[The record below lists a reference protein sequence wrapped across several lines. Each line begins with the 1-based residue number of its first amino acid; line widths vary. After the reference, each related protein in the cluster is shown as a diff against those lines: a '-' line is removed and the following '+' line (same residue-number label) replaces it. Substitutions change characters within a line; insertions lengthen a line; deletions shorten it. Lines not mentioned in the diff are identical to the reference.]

1 MTTSTP
7 STPTSTHELLLT
19 ALRATAL
26 KDMDPSLLLHAIDI
40 EADARGIDR
49 TDLDHALAVASYAHL
64 EQRRTQRGDQ
74 VADPYITHPSRNTLR
89 LLRYGCT
96 DQAVLVATALHDV
109 VEDQPDR
116 VVSLLGGS
124 DAAPDALR
132 RHFGDDVADLV
143 AAVTN
148 PQRDPARDKAE
159 QYAEHVTAA
168 IADRRVFLVK
178 LTDFVDNAG
187 SLKYLAD
194 DAKRLKLAA
203 KYAPLVPIFV
213 RAADDHRHEL
223 GLPPEGL
230 SAIENHLHS
239 IAEQTRS

>member
-109 VEDQPDR
+109 VED
-116 VVSLLGGS
+116 
-124 DAAPDALR
+124 
-132 RHFGDDVADLV
+132 
-143 AAVTN
+143 
-148 PQRDPARDKAE
+148 
-159 QYAEHVTAA
+159 
-168 IADRRVFLVK
+168 
-178 LTDFVDNAG
+178 
-187 SLKYLAD
+187 
-194 DAKRLKLAA
+194 
-203 KYAPLVPIFV
+203 
-213 RAADDHRHEL
+213 
-223 GLPPEGL
+223 
-230 SAIENHLHS
+230 
-239 IAEQTRS
+239 

>member
-1 MTTSTP
+1 MTTPTP
-7 STPTSTHELLLT
+7 DAPTSTHHLLLA

-26 KDMDPSLLLHAIDI
+26 KDMDPSLLVHAIDV

-74 VADPYITHPSRNTLR
+74 VADPYITHPYRNTLR

-96 DQAVLVATALHDV
+96 DAAVLVATALHDV

-116 VVSLLGGS
+116 VVTLLGGS
-124 DAAPDALR
+124 DALDALR
-132 RHFGDDVADLV
+132 RHFGTDVADLV

-148 PQRDPARDKAE
+148 PPRDPARDKAE

-168 IADRRVFLVK
+168 IADPRVFLVK
-178 LTDFVDNAG
+178 LADFVDNAG
-187 SLKYLAD
+187 SLKYLTD
-194 DAKRLKLAA
+194 DAKRSKLAA
-203 KYAPLVPIFV
+203 KYAPLVPIFA
-213 RAADDHRHEL
+213 RAAHHHGDRL

-230 SAIENHLHS
+230 AAIDDHLRA
-239 IAEQTRS
+239 IADQT